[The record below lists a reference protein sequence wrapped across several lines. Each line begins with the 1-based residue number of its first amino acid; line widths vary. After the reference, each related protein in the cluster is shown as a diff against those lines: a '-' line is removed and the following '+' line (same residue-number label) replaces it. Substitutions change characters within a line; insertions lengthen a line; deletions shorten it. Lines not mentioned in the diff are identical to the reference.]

1 MSFVIPFDDY
11 IASLRPL
18 GEHADPTAITDDG
31 EKIKR
36 AAESLEDLD
45 ELTIESLA
53 EWVAEHPDWV
63 PALGLAVGL
72 TQERLKNNLVDTFN
86 TAGWVTLA
94 RTRSTELIEYL
105 NSKFDLIR
113 LVDEQVYKS
122 YNFGDILV
130 ARGGTRLIAKRAG
143 VSGRR
148 LEDEIESIALNLG
161 LACETRTRFTGRNN
175 RTAPCDLVIPNGSNA
190 EIAIAA
196 KVFDSTGS
204 KLTDAVREVLEM
216 GEVRKPRQFIIAV
229 IDGIGWKSRRA
240 DLQRIHDLWEQG
252 QIDGMYSLA
261 SFASFR
267 NDLEEAARLRG
278 LVSD

>member
-1 MSFVIPFDDY
+1 MSVILSFEDY
-11 IASLRPL
+11 LATLRPL
-18 GEHADPTAITDDG
+18 SEHADPTAITAEG
-31 EKIKR
+31 ETIKR

-45 ELTIESLA
+45 ELTVDSLA
-53 EWVAEHPDWV
+53 EWVSENPDWV
-63 PALGLAVGL
+63 PALGLAIGL

-86 TAGWVTLA
+86 TAGWRTLA
-94 RTRSTELIEYL
+94 RTRPTELIEYL
-105 NSKFDLIR
+105 DTKFNLLNLI
-113 LVDEQVYKS
+113 DEQIYKTYS
-122 YNFGDILV
+122 FGDILV
-130 ARGGTRLIAKRAG
+130 ARGGTRLIARRAG

-148 LEDEIESIALNLG
+148 LEDEIESIALQLG
-161 LACETRTRFTGRNN
+161 LSCETRTRFTGRNN

-229 IDGIGWKSRRA
+229 IDGIGWKSRRS
-240 DLQRIHDLWEQG
+240 DLQRIHDLWSQG

-261 SFASFR
+261 SFDTFR
-267 NDLEEAARLRG
+267 DDLEDAARLRG
-278 LVSD
+278 LIH